1 MGLTDPN
8 RVLTPLCA
16 VRLSAAR
23 RMHLPPWIDA
33 VVEEQDRWLV
43 LGQGPERAGRD
54 PQGYLQ
60 ELGLTSVDEL
70 LAAASRS
77 EPPPLGTVLLR
88 KTRPPRLLAVVHD
101 LERTA
106 TLGDAAVAQALETIL
121 KLTVRASMRAVALP
135 VIGYRNDARAV
146 EAFAEGLGAAL
157 SAAGPARLRIAM
169 MATPAVVRGVARV
182 LGETCPNVGVA
193 LDC

>member
-8 RVLTPLCA
+8 RVLTPLRA

-23 RMHLPPWIDA
+23 RTHLPPWIDA

-43 LGQGPERAGRD
+43 LGQGPERADRD

-77 EPPPLGTVLLR
+77 EPAPLGAVLLR

-106 TLGDAAVAQALETIL
+106 TLDDAAVAQALETIL

-146 EAFAEGLGAAL
+146 KAFAEGLGAAL